1 MKIITNLGICLVLSL
16 LCSCG
21 QVDKNASE
29 KVCLSNQP
37 DEKLEACSANPV
49 VENIMARRSI
59 RKYKP
64 IAIEDEKLAQILA
77 CGVNA
82 PNGMYKQSW
91 ELRVVKSPKVM
102 GEIEKAYSA
111 YLSKNGTKR
120 IAHPSYGAP
129 CLIFIAHDTSYDLS
143 QVDCGLLGENLILA
157 AQSMDLGTCC
167 LGGIV
172 RFMNSPE
179 AAGLLN
185 RLDLPSS
192 YKLLYAIAVGY
203 PDESPKAKPRDMDKV
218 KYIE

>member
-1 MKIITNLGICLVLSL
+1 MRIIANLGIGLALFLLS
-16 LCSCG
+16 SCG
-21 QVDKNASE
+21 QVEKKSSSEVSMSDQSE
-29 KVCLSNQP
+29 KQLKNSCSN
-37 DEKLEACSANPV
+37 SV
-49 VENIMARRSI
+49 VETIMARRSI

-64 IAIEDEKLAQILA
+64 TAIENEKLAQILA

-91 ELRVVKSPKVM
+91 ELRVVKSQKVM
-102 GEIEKAYSA
+102 GEIEKSYTD
-111 YLSKNGTKR
+111 YLSKNGAKK
-120 IAHPSYGAP
+120 ISHPSYGAP
-129 CLIFIAHDTSYDLS
+129 CLIFIAYDTSYDLS

-157 AQSMDLGTCC
+157 AQSMGLGTCC

-203 PDESPKAKPRDMDKV
+203 PDENPSAKPRDMRKI